1 MARKTSKRKVT
12 AVGIAEDRLH
22 LLGRTTWEIDRTN
35 FKLHE
40 TAAEPRGSTAPA
52 GGSPQSL
59 KAAEGRQ
66 NASSP
71 ESVPSCAKRWSKSG
85 PDKPHESEAQP
96 LKRF

>member
-12 AVGIAEDRLH
+12 AVGIAEERLH

-59 KAAEGRQ
+59 KAAEAERII
-66 NASSP
+66 ARIST
-71 ESVPSCAKRWSKSG
+71 ELRKTMVEKRAG
-85 PDKPHESEAQP
+85 QAA
-96 LKRF
+96 